1 MNDETDP
8 ARPSVFGPI
17 EAAGYERSMG
27 RWSRRLAPLFLD
39 FVGEDGPGGGRV
51 LDLGCGTGSLAFAVG
66 EPSPAATVV
75 GCDIAEPLL
84 AHARAV
90 NPHGERVRLEHGHRC
105 PLPFSDGSFD
115 RVFSMLVLML
125 IPDGERAAREM
136 ARVARPGGTVAAAVW
151 DFRGGVPHA
160 RMAQDTAA
168 ALDEGAAAF
177 RARFHAG
184 LGLRPG
190 ELAGCWRR
198 MGLSGVREA
207 ELTIR
212 MEFADFADYWGP
224 LSEGNTFGTCYREL
238 PPDRQA
244 LIRDKV
250 EAAYRSGEPDGP
262 RSFAATAWAVAG
274 VR

>member
-1 MNDETDP
+1 
-8 ARPSVFGPI
+8 
-17 EAAGYERSMG
+17 
-27 RWSRRLAPLFLD
+27 
-39 FVGEDGPGGGRV
+39 
-51 LDLGCGTGSLAFAVG
+51 
-66 EPSPAATVV
+66 
-75 GCDIAEPLL
+75 
-84 AHARAV
+84 
-90 NPHGERVRLEHGHRC
+90 
-105 PLPFSDGSFD
+105 
-115 RVFSMLVLML
+115 
-125 IPDGERAAREM
+125 M

-190 ELAGCWRR
+190 ELAGLWRR

-212 MEFADFADYWGP
+212 MEFAGFADYWGP
-224 LSEGNTFGTCYREL
+224 LSEGNTFGTCFREL
-238 PPDRQA
+238 PPERQA

-250 EAAYRSGEPDGP
+250 EAAYLSGEPDGP